1 MDCLN
6 LYCNCSGQSIN
17 LQKSTVFFS
26 KGVPSR
32 TAQAISDILGMKRM
46 NRQATYL
53 GLPLFRS
60 IRRTEDTQFLV
71 ERVLKRI
78 QGWKMKMLS
87 AAGKTCLIKAV
98 GSSLSNYVASSD
110 KEERNKNIII
120 H

>member
-1 MDCLN
+1 
-6 LYCNCSGQSIN
+6 
-17 LQKSTVFFS
+17 
-26 KGVPSR
+26 
-32 TAQAISDILGMKRM
+32 M

-98 GSSLSNYVASSD
+98 VRDTRGRVSN
-110 KEERNKNIII
+110 
-120 H
+120 

>member
-1 MDCLN
+1 
-6 LYCNCSGQSIN
+6 
-17 LQKSTVFFS
+17 
-26 KGVPSR
+26 
-32 TAQAISDILGMKRM
+32 M

-78 QGWKMKMLS
+78 QGWKMKTLS

-110 KEERNKNIII
+110 YLISGPKLVAADLVFMRG
-120 H
+120 HSSCFSLC